1 MKEPCELPWFQIGK
15 LALEMGARANYLA
28 GMKLAG
34 CPVQEDDARDMVEY
48 VERLKHLIG
57 EDAINGR

>member
-1 MKEPCELPWFQIGK
+1 MKQSCELPWFQIGK

-34 CPVQEDDARDMVEY
+34 CPIRTDDTRDMVEY